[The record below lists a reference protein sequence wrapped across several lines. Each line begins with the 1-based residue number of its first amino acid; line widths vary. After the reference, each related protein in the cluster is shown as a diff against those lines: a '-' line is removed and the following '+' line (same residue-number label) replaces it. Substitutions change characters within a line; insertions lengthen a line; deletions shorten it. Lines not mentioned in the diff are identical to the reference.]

1 MRGKAM
7 KAVKGEGIVCKCP
20 RPAGNF
26 LRDID
31 DETSISSE
39 NIAIALPGVPDS
51 LGCWVCP
58 ECGEEVAQRFSGDQ
72 WRVRTKRGWLA

>member
-1 MRGKAM
+1 M
-7 KAVKGEGIVCKCP
+7 KAIKGEGIVCKCP

-39 NIAIALPGVPDS
+39 DIAIALPGFPGG
-51 LGCWVCP
+51 LGCWVCA